1 VTAVH
6 DNSKQSAPRKTVI
19 VISSHVARG
28 SVGNRAAVFALE
40 VLGHPVW
47 AIPTVILPF
56 HPGHGKATRIVPDD
70 AEFEALLQDL
80 AEAPWLSEV
89 GAILTGYIANPAQAR
104 AIAGFIAK
112 ITARNPQ
119 IIHAFDP
126 VMGDNGQLYVTEETA
141 VAMREHLLPTAR
153 IVTPNR
159 FELTRLSGMPAETLD
174 DAMKAAAAIAGTGS
188 DRIVIATSMPGFMKD
203 GIGNLL
209 WKNGEGRFAETR
221 EVANPPK
228 GPGDVMSALFL
239 SHFLQG
245 ASLPK
250 ALDATTAS
258 LVEIIDRAARRGA
271 DELMLETDARSIISP
286 MARVTSREMVTA
298 SPATREGGRLRV
310 QIKPRT

>member
-1 VTAVH
+1 MYETG
-6 DNSKQSAPRKTVI
+6 KQIAPRKTVI

-47 AIPTVILPF
+47 AIPTIVLPF
-56 HPGHGKATRIVPDD
+56 HPGHGKATRIVPGD
-70 AEFEALLQDL
+70 AEFEALLEDL
-80 AEAPWLSEV
+80 AEAPWLAEV

-104 AIAGFIAK
+104 AVAGFIAK

-126 VMGDNGQLYVTEETA
+126 VMGDNGQLYVAEETA
-141 VAMREHLLPTAR
+141 LAMRNHLLPTAR

-159 FELTRLSGMPAETLD
+159 FELSQLSGMAAETLD
-174 DAMKAAAAIAGTGS
+174 EAMKAASLIAGTGTN
-188 DRIVIATSMPGFMKD
+188 RIIVATSMPGFMKD

-209 WKNGEGRFAETR
+209 WTGGEGRFAETR

-245 ASLPK
+245 ASLAK
-250 ALDATTAS
+250 ALDTTTAS

-286 MARVTSREMVTA
+286 MARVTSRELVTP
-298 SPATREGGRLRV
+298 SPATREGGRIRV
-310 QIKPRT
+310 QVKPKN